1 MDFTGFTT
9 PKTERGTPA
18 RGTLVATD
26 QSTPAQSGAYG
37 GTDQLI
43 GTDARKAKQAQRRE
57 AREAKRRT
65 LLAATPLPASSKPAI
80 RSAAAAEATPPA
92 PQPEPEEVEP
102 AAEMGAGYS
111 DQNNFLELTSGD
123 LPAMSVDGKVLD
135 ITEMVI
141 PDGYTTEL
149 LDDSNL
155 PDVISQHFSH
165 EIDQY
170 PEFVKILQNHSR
182 PLMSKDELRDTFQ
195 SLMVQFCTA
204 FVTDEV
210 SFFTE
215 YAAKSLLSNYVE
227 QNLSK
232 LINSAPVTEI
242 VHIQIET
249 DFETCIKNMMKC
261 VKSLC
266 DTQQARD
273 ENRDQSLALT
283 EKRSMLNPK
292 DDDYMQ
298 KLTDLNKE
306 QQDLAQNRSQLEV
319 AQKMI
324 KDDLVVLAM
333 AFCKRPVPTSA
344 VKVTIKPLLIKE
356 KYWTE
361 AENATFA
368 RELLTILMDFMVQDP
383 GNHFL
388 LIPVV
393 HFMCNLQLKFDKL
406 ILPPTRSESCVGPS
420 ITFEQE
426 MMCIYDKQNSILYA
440 TMHRLFPGLIRTARS
455 TREFKCSKG
464 EPIKITA
471 EEGDG
476 IMVFYL
482 IYMIHADRSSN
493 HRIDLRNKL
502 EHCPALFI
510 SGNLKKMI
518 ERLVPVCEEAMRFK
532 VSADYDI
539 TVKQLATIMVK
550 RSNFFQPLM
559 DKFVLHAS
567 ATQRE
572 NVPKTLMGLL
582 MDVESIIWESMINAA
597 LPAAP
602 IGDAKRLVAQ
612 ANLVFDDSEIETPDP
627 IQEGGGAPKIDP
639 SSIKISDNPMIAQKQ
654 LALVAKVAV
663 ICSAKDCGNARSEA
677 RIEWEK
683 KMIESGDDKKI
694 KLITKQKQQG
704 LCYGCFT
711 KYQDYQLIT
720 FTDGTEVTKTKPG
733 ESTREKKNPSARRAK
748 AKAAKS
754 ASVPETES
762 DADSNDARHAA
773 ILEAL
778 VAPVPEKSEFEIIN
792 PDDIAKLS
800 VTEKK
805 LYLDRYLEWHA
816 SEKAKAVTTRAQ
828 MAKKAP
834 GISIQPAQAPKPTQP
849 VASTPALIR
858 PLPSDHIEDLEGRA
872 RLFQQ
877 ASHFQRLADRAK
889 RELEEAAAKSSLNSK
904 PPSGGI

>member
-37 GTDQLI
+37 SSDQLI
-43 GTDARKAKQAQRRE
+43 GTEARKARQAQRRE

-65 LLAATPLPASSKPAI
+65 LLASTPLPASSKSAARP
-80 RSAAAAEATPPA
+80 AAAAEAAPPEVK
-92 PQPEPEEVEP
+92 PEPEEVRP
-102 AAEMGAGYS
+102 AAEVGAGNA
-111 DQNNFLELTSGD
+111 DQNDFLELTSGD

-135 ITEMVI
+135 ITEEVI
-141 PDGYTTEL
+141 PDGTTTEL
-149 LDDSNL
+149 LDNSNL
-155 PDVISQHFSH
+155 PEVISQHLSL

-170 PEFVKILQNHSR
+170 PEFLQILRNKFLSE
-182 PLMSKDELRDTFQ
+182 DEKRGTIQ
-195 SLMVQFCTA
+195 SLMVQFCTN
-204 FVTDEV
+204 FITDEV

-215 YAAKSLLSNYVE
+215 YAAKSLFSNFVE

-232 LINSAPVTEI
+232 LTNFGPVTET

-249 DFETCIKNMMKC
+249 DFESCITNMIKC
-261 VKSLC
+261 IKSLC

-273 ENRDQSLALT
+273 DTRDKSLSLT
-283 EKRSMLNPK
+283 EERSMLNPN
-292 DDDYMQ
+292 DDDYIQ
-298 KLTDLNKE
+298 KLTDLNTK
-306 QQDLAQNRSQLEV
+306 QQDLATARSQLEV

-324 KDDLVVLAM
+324 KEDLVVLAM
-333 AFCKRPVPTSA
+333 AFCKRPVPTNA
-344 VKVTIKPLLIKE
+344 VKVMIKPLLIKE

-361 AENATFA
+361 AENATYA

-388 LIPVV
+388 LIPIV

-406 ILPPTRSESCVGPS
+406 ILPPTRALRSCVGPR
-420 ITFEQE
+420 ITFEPD
-426 MMCIYDKQNSILYA
+426 MMCIYDKQNQILYA

-476 IMVFYL
+476 VMVFYL

-559 DKFVLHAS
+559 DKFVLNAS
-567 ATQRE
+567 ADQRE
-572 NVPKTLMGLL
+572 NVPKTLMELL
-582 MDVESIIWESMINAA
+582 MDVESIIRESMINAA

-612 ANLVFDDSEIETPDP
+612 ANLVFDDDESESPDQV
-627 IQEGGGAPKIDP
+627 QEGGGAPKIDP
-639 SSIKISDNPMIAQKQ
+639 GSIKISDNAMIAQRQ
-654 LALVAKVAV
+654 LALIAKVAMM
-663 ICSAKDCGNARSEA
+663 CSAKDCGNARSDA
-677 RIEWEK
+677 KIEWEK
-683 KMIESGDDKKI
+683 RMIESGDEKKI
-694 KLITKQKQQG
+694 ALITKSKEQG
-704 LCYGCFT
+704 LCWGCFT
-711 KYQDYQLIT
+711 KYQNFQPIT
-720 FTDGTEVTKTKPG
+720 FPDGSEIIKVKPG
-733 ESTREKKNPSARRAK
+733 EGNKEKRAQKHAARRAK
-748 AKAAKS
+748 LVAKAAKA
-754 ASVPETES
+754 ASVPEIEPNS
-762 DADSNDARHAA
+762 GSSEARHAA

-778 VAPVPEKSEFEIIN
+778 VAPAPEKSEFEIID

-816 SEKAKAVTTRAQ
+816 SEKAKAVSIRAQ

-834 GISIQPAQAPKPTQP
+834 GVSIQAAEPLKPSA
-849 VASTPALIR
+849 VTPTK
-858 PLPSDHIEDLEGRA
+858 DHVEELEGRA
-872 RLFQQ
+872 RLFQKM
-877 ASHFQRLADRAK
+877 SHFQRLADRAK

-904 PPSGGI
+904 PPPGGI

>member
-37 GTDQLI
+37 SSDQLI
-43 GTDARKAKQAQRRE
+43 GTEARKARQAQRRE

-65 LLAATPLPASSKPAI
+65 LLASTPLPASSKSAARP
-80 RSAAAAEATPPA
+80 AAAAEAAPPEV
-92 PQPEPEEVEP
+92 QPEPEEVRP
-102 AAEMGAGYS
+102 AAEVGAGNA
-111 DQNNFLELTSGD
+111 DQNDFLELTSGD

-135 ITEMVI
+135 ITEEVI
-141 PDGYTTEL
+141 PDGTTTEL
-149 LDDSNL
+149 LDNSNL
-155 PDVISQHFSH
+155 PEVISQHLSL

-170 PEFVKILQNHSR
+170 PEFLQILRNKFLSE
-182 PLMSKDELRDTFQ
+182 DEKRGTIQ
-195 SLMVQFCTA
+195 SLMVQFCTN
-204 FVTDEV
+204 FITDEV

-215 YAAKSLLSNYVE
+215 YAAKSLFSNFVE

-232 LINSAPVTEI
+232 LTNFGPVTET

-249 DFETCIKNMMKC
+249 DFESCITNMIKC
-261 VKSLC
+261 IKSLC

-273 ENRDQSLALT
+273 DTRDKSLSLT
-283 EKRSMLNPK
+283 EERSMLNPN
-292 DDDYMQ
+292 DDDYIQ
-298 KLTDLNKE
+298 KLTDLNTK
-306 QQDLAQNRSQLEV
+306 QQDLATARSQLEV

-324 KDDLVVLAM
+324 KEDLVVLAM
-333 AFCKRPVPTSA
+333 AFCKRPVPTNA
-344 VKVTIKPLLIKE
+344 VKVMIKPLLIKE

-361 AENATFA
+361 AENATYA

-388 LIPVV
+388 LIPIV

-406 ILPPTRSESCVGPS
+406 ILPPTRALRSCVGPR
-420 ITFEQE
+420 ITFEPD
-426 MMCIYDKQNSILYA
+426 MMCIYDKQNQILYA

-476 IMVFYL
+476 VMVFYL

-559 DKFVLHAS
+559 DKFVLNAS
-567 ATQRE
+567 ADQRE
-572 NVPKTLMGLL
+572 NVPKTLMELL
-582 MDVESIIWESMINAA
+582 MDVESIIRESMINAA

-612 ANLVFDDSEIETPDP
+612 ASLVFDDDESESPDQV
-627 IQEGGGAPKIDP
+627 QEGGGAPKIDP
-639 SSIKISDNPMIAQKQ
+639 GSIKISDNAMIAQRQ
-654 LALVAKVAV
+654 LALIAKVAMM
-663 ICSAKDCGNARSEA
+663 CSAKDCGNARSDA
-677 RIEWEK
+677 KIEWEK
-683 KMIESGDDKKI
+683 RMIESGDEKKI
-694 KLITKQKQQG
+694 ALITKSKEQG
-704 LCYGCFT
+704 LCWGCFT
-711 KYQDYQLIT
+711 KYQNFQPIT
-720 FTDGTEVTKTKPG
+720 FPDGSEITKVKPG
-733 ESTREKKNPSARRAK
+733 EGNKEKRAQKHAARRAK
-748 AKAAKS
+748 LVAKAAKA
-754 ASVPETES
+754 ASVPEIEPNS
-762 DADSNDARHAA
+762 GSSEARHAA

-778 VAPVPEKSEFEIIN
+778 VAPAPEKSEFEIID

-816 SEKAKAVTTRAQ
+816 SEKAKAVSIRAQ

-834 GISIQPAQAPKPTQP
+834 GVSIQAAEPLKPSAVTPTPVRLLPK
-849 VASTPALIR
+849 
-858 PLPSDHIEDLEGRA
+858 DHVEELEGRA
-872 RLFQQ
+872 RLIQQ

-904 PPSGGI
+904 PPPGGI

>member
-37 GTDQLI
+37 SSDQLI
-43 GTDARKAKQAQRRE
+43 GTEARKAKQAQRRE

-65 LLAATPLPASSKPAI
+65 LLASTPLPASSKSAARP
-80 RSAAAAEATPPA
+80 AAAAEAAPPEV
-92 PQPEPEEVEP
+92 QPEPEEVRP
-102 AAEMGAGYS
+102 AAEVGAGNA
-111 DQNNFLELTSGD
+111 DQNDFLELTSGD

-135 ITEMVI
+135 ITEEVI
-141 PDGYTTEL
+141 PDGTTTEL
-149 LDDSNL
+149 LDNSNL
-155 PDVISQHFSH
+155 PEVISQHLSL

-170 PEFVKILQNHSR
+170 PEFLQILRNKFLSE
-182 PLMSKDELRDTFQ
+182 DEKRGTIQ
-195 SLMVQFCTA
+195 SLMVQFCTN
-204 FVTDEV
+204 FITDEV

-215 YAAKSLLSNYVE
+215 YAAKSLFSNFVE

-232 LINSAPVTEI
+232 LTNFGPVTET

-249 DFETCIKNMMKC
+249 DFESCITNMIKC
-261 VKSLC
+261 IKSLC

-273 ENRDQSLALT
+273 DTRDKSLSLT
-283 EKRSMLNPK
+283 EERSMLNPN
-292 DDDYMQ
+292 DDDYIQ
-298 KLTDLNKE
+298 KLTDLNTK
-306 QQDLAQNRSQLEV
+306 QQDLATARSQLEV

-324 KDDLVVLAM
+324 KEDLVVLAM
-333 AFCKRPVPTSA
+333 AFCKRPVPTNA
-344 VKVTIKPLLIKE
+344 VKVMIKPLLIKE

-361 AENATFA
+361 AENATYA

-388 LIPVV
+388 LIPIV

-406 ILPPTRSESCVGPS
+406 ILPPTRALRSCVGPR
-420 ITFEQE
+420 ITFEPD
-426 MMCIYDKQNSILYA
+426 MMCIYDKQNQILYA

-476 IMVFYL
+476 VMVFYL

-559 DKFVLHAS
+559 DKFVLNAS
-567 ATQRE
+567 ADQRE
-572 NVPKTLMGLL
+572 NVPKTLMELL
-582 MDVESIIWESMINAA
+582 MDVESIIRESMINAA

-612 ANLVFDDSEIETPDP
+612 ANLVFDDDESESPDQV
-627 IQEGGGAPKIDP
+627 QEGGGAPKIDP
-639 SSIKISDNPMIAQKQ
+639 GSIKISDNAMIAQRQ
-654 LALVAKVAV
+654 LALIAKVAMM
-663 ICSAKDCGNARSEA
+663 CSAKDCGNARSDA
-677 RIEWEK
+677 KIEWEK
-683 KMIESGDDKKI
+683 RMIESGDEKKI
-694 KLITKQKQQG
+694 ALITKSKEQG
-704 LCYGCFT
+704 LCWGCFT
-711 KYQDYQLIT
+711 KYQNFQPIT
-720 FTDGTEVTKTKPG
+720 FPDGSEITKVKPG
-733 ESTREKKNPSARRAK
+733 EGNKEKRAQKHAARRAK
-748 AKAAKS
+748 LVAKAAKA
-754 ASVPETES
+754 ASVPEIEPNS
-762 DADSNDARHAA
+762 GSSEARHAA

-778 VAPVPEKSEFEIIN
+778 VAPAPEKSEFEIID

-816 SEKAKAVTTRAQ
+816 SEKAKAVSIRAQ

-834 GISIQPAQAPKPTQP
+834 GVSIQAAEPLKPSAVTPTPVRLLPK
-849 VASTPALIR
+849 
-858 PLPSDHIEDLEGRA
+858 DHVEELEGRA
-872 RLFQQ
+872 RLIQQ

-904 PPSGGI
+904 PPPGGI

>member
-37 GTDQLI
+37 SSDQLI
-43 GTDARKAKQAQRRE
+43 GTEARKARQAQRRE

-65 LLAATPLPASSKPAI
+65 LLASTPLPASSKSAARP
-80 RSAAAAEATPPA
+80 AAAAEAAPPEV
-92 PQPEPEEVEP
+92 QPEPEEVRP
-102 AAEMGAGYS
+102 AAEVGAGNA
-111 DQNNFLELTSGD
+111 DQNDFLELTSGD

-135 ITEMVI
+135 ITEEVI
-141 PDGYTTEL
+141 PDGTTTEL
-149 LDDSNL
+149 LDNSNL
-155 PDVISQHFSH
+155 PEVISQHLSL

-170 PEFVKILQNHSR
+170 PEFLQILRNKFLSE
-182 PLMSKDELRDTFQ
+182 DEKRGTIQ
-195 SLMVQFCTA
+195 SLMVQFCTN
-204 FVTDEV
+204 FITDEV

-215 YAAKSLLSNYVE
+215 YAAKSLFSNFVE

-232 LINSAPVTEI
+232 LTNFGPVTET

-249 DFETCIKNMMKC
+249 DFESCITNMIKC
-261 VKSLC
+261 IKSLC

-273 ENRDQSLALT
+273 DTRDKSLSLT
-283 EKRSMLNPK
+283 EERSMLNPN
-292 DDDYMQ
+292 DDDYIQ
-298 KLTDLNKE
+298 KLTDLNTK
-306 QQDLAQNRSQLEV
+306 QQDLATARSQLEV

-324 KDDLVVLAM
+324 KEDLVVLAM
-333 AFCKRPVPTSA
+333 AFCKRPVPTNA
-344 VKVTIKPLLIKE
+344 VKVMIKPLLIKE

-361 AENATFA
+361 AENATYA

-388 LIPVV
+388 LIPIV

-406 ILPPTRSESCVGPS
+406 ILPPTRALRSCVGPR
-420 ITFEQE
+420 ITFEPD
-426 MMCIYDKQNSILYA
+426 MMCIYDKQNQILYA

-476 IMVFYL
+476 VMVFYL

-559 DKFVLHAS
+559 DKFVLNAS
-567 ATQRE
+567 ADQRE
-572 NVPKTLMGLL
+572 NVPKTLMELL
-582 MDVESIIWESMINAA
+582 MDVESIIRESMINAA

-612 ANLVFDDSEIETPDP
+612 ASLVFDDDDESESPDQV
-627 IQEGGGAPKIDP
+627 QEGGGAPKIDP
-639 SSIKISDNPMIAQKQ
+639 GSIKISDNAMIAQRQ
-654 LALVAKVAV
+654 LALIAKVAMM
-663 ICSAKDCGNARSEA
+663 CSAKDCGNARSDA
-677 RIEWEK
+677 KIEWEK
-683 KMIESGDDKKI
+683 RMIESGDEKKI
-694 KLITKQKQQG
+694 ALITKSKEQG
-704 LCYGCFT
+704 LCWGCFT
-711 KYQDYQLIT
+711 KYQNFHPIT
-720 FTDGTEVTKTKPG
+720 FPDGSEITKVKPG
-733 ESTREKKNPSARRAK
+733 EGNKEKRAQKHAARRAK
-748 AKAAKS
+748 LVAKAAKA
-754 ASVPETES
+754 ASVPEIEPNS
-762 DADSNDARHAA
+762 GSSEARHAA

-778 VAPVPEKSEFEIIN
+778 VAPAPEKSEFEIID

-816 SEKAKAVTTRAQ
+816 SEKAKAVSIRAQ

-834 GISIQPAQAPKPTQP
+834 GVPIQAAEPLKPSA
-849 VASTPALIR
+849 VTPTK
-858 PLPSDHIEDLEGRA
+858 DHVEELEGRA
-872 RLFQQ
+872 RLFQKM
-877 ASHFQRLADRAK
+877 SHFQHLADRAK

-904 PPSGGI
+904 PPPGGI

>member
-37 GTDQLI
+37 SSDQLI
-43 GTDARKAKQAQRRE
+43 GTEARKARQAQRRE

-65 LLAATPLPASSKPAI
+65 LLASTPLPASSKSAARP
-80 RSAAAAEATPPA
+80 AAAAEAAPPEV
-92 PQPEPEEVEP
+92 QPEPEEVRP
-102 AAEMGAGYS
+102 AAEVGAGNA
-111 DQNNFLELTSGD
+111 DQNDFLELTSGD

-135 ITEMVI
+135 ITEEVI
-141 PDGYTTEL
+141 PDGTTTEL
-149 LDDSNL
+149 LDNSNL
-155 PDVISQHFSH
+155 PEVISQHLSL

-170 PEFVKILQNHSR
+170 PEFLQILRNKFLSE
-182 PLMSKDELRDTFQ
+182 DEKRGTIQ
-195 SLMVQFCTA
+195 SLMVQFCTN
-204 FVTDEV
+204 FITDEV

-215 YAAKSLLSNYVE
+215 YAAKSLFSNFVE

-232 LINSAPVTEI
+232 LTNFGPVTET

-249 DFETCIKNMMKC
+249 DFESCITNMIKC
-261 VKSLC
+261 IKSLC

-273 ENRDQSLALT
+273 DTRDKSLSLT
-283 EKRSMLNPK
+283 EERSMLNPN
-292 DDDYMQ
+292 DDDYIQ
-298 KLTDLNKE
+298 KLTDLNTK
-306 QQDLAQNRSQLEV
+306 QQDLATARSQLEV

-324 KDDLVVLAM
+324 KEDLVVLAM
-333 AFCKRPVPTSA
+333 AFCKRPVPTNA
-344 VKVTIKPLLIKE
+344 VKVMIKPLLIKE

-361 AENATFA
+361 AENATYA

-388 LIPVV
+388 LIPIV

-406 ILPPTRSESCVGPS
+406 ILPPTRALRSCVGPR
-420 ITFEQE
+420 ITFEPD
-426 MMCIYDKQNSILYA
+426 MMCIYDKQNQILYA

-476 IMVFYL
+476 VMVFYL

-559 DKFVLHAS
+559 DKFVLNAS
-567 ATQRE
+567 ADQRE
-572 NVPKTLMGLL
+572 NVPKTLMELL
-582 MDVESIIWESMINAA
+582 MDVESIIRESMINAA

-612 ANLVFDDSEIETPDP
+612 ANLVFDDDESESPDQV
-627 IQEGGGAPKIDP
+627 QEGGGAPKIDP
-639 SSIKISDNPMIAQKQ
+639 GSIKISDNAMIAQRQ
-654 LALVAKVAV
+654 LALIAKVAMM
-663 ICSAKDCGNARSEA
+663 CSAKDCGNARSDA
-677 RIEWEK
+677 KIEWEK
-683 KMIESGDDKKI
+683 RMIESGDEKKI
-694 KLITKQKQQG
+694 ALITKSKEQG
-704 LCYGCFT
+704 LCWGCFT
-711 KYQDYQLIT
+711 KYQNFHPIT
-720 FTDGTEVTKTKPG
+720 FPDGSEITKVKPG
-733 ESTREKKNPSARRAK
+733 EGNKEKRAQKHAARRAK
-748 AKAAKS
+748 LVAKAAKA
-754 ASVPETES
+754 ASVPEIEPNS
-762 DADSNDARHAA
+762 GSSEARHAA

-778 VAPVPEKSEFEIIN
+778 VAPAPEKSEFEIID

-816 SEKAKAVTTRAQ
+816 SEKAKAVSIRAQ

-834 GISIQPAQAPKPTQP
+834 GVSIQAAEPLKPSAVTPTPVRLLPK
-849 VASTPALIR
+849 
-858 PLPSDHIEDLEGRA
+858 DHVEELEGRA
-872 RLFQQ
+872 RLIQQ

-904 PPSGGI
+904 PPPGGI

>member
-37 GTDQLI
+37 SSDQLI
-43 GTDARKAKQAQRRE
+43 GTEARKARQAQRRE

-65 LLAATPLPASSKPAI
+65 LLASTPLPASSKSAARP
-80 RSAAAAEATPPA
+80 AAAAEAAPPEV
-92 PQPEPEEVEP
+92 QPEPEEVRP
-102 AAEMGAGYS
+102 AAEVGAGNA
-111 DQNNFLELTSGD
+111 DQNDFLELTSGD

-135 ITEMVI
+135 ITEEVI
-141 PDGYTTEL
+141 PDGTTTEL
-149 LDDSNL
+149 LDNSNL
-155 PDVISQHFSH
+155 PEVISQHLSL

-170 PEFVKILQNHSR
+170 PEFLQILRNKFLSE
-182 PLMSKDELRDTFQ
+182 DEKRGTIQ
-195 SLMVQFCTA
+195 SLMVQFCTN
-204 FVTDEV
+204 FITDEV

-215 YAAKSLLSNYVE
+215 YAAKSLFSNFVE

-232 LINSAPVTEI
+232 LTNFGPVTET

-249 DFETCIKNMMKC
+249 DFESCITNMIKC
-261 VKSLC
+261 IKSLC

-273 ENRDQSLALT
+273 DTRDKSLSLT
-283 EKRSMLNPK
+283 EERSMLNPN
-292 DDDYMQ
+292 DDDYIQ
-298 KLTDLNKE
+298 KLTDLNTK
-306 QQDLAQNRSQLEV
+306 QQDLATARSQLEV

-324 KDDLVVLAM
+324 KEDLVVLAM
-333 AFCKRPVPTSA
+333 AFCKRPVPTNA
-344 VKVTIKPLLIKE
+344 VKVMIKPLLIKE

-361 AENATFA
+361 AENATYA

-388 LIPVV
+388 LIPIV

-406 ILPPTRSESCVGPS
+406 ILPPTRALRSCVGPR
-420 ITFEQE
+420 ITFEPD
-426 MMCIYDKQNSILYA
+426 MMCIYDKQNQILYA

-476 IMVFYL
+476 VMVFYL

-559 DKFVLHAS
+559 DKFVLNAS
-567 ATQRE
+567 ADQRE
-572 NVPKTLMGLL
+572 NVPKTLMELL
-582 MDVESIIWESMINAA
+582 MDVESIIRESMINAA

-612 ANLVFDDSEIETPDP
+612 ASLVFDDDDESESPDQV
-627 IQEGGGAPKIDP
+627 QEGGGAPKIDP
-639 SSIKISDNPMIAQKQ
+639 GSIKISDNAMIAQRQ
-654 LALVAKVAV
+654 LALIAKVAMM
-663 ICSAKDCGNARSEA
+663 CSAKDCGNARSDA
-677 RIEWEK
+677 KIEWEK
-683 KMIESGDDKKI
+683 RMIESGDEKKI
-694 KLITKQKQQG
+694 ALITKSKEQG
-704 LCYGCFT
+704 LCWGCFT
-711 KYQDYQLIT
+711 KYQNFHPIT
-720 FTDGTEVTKTKPG
+720 FPDGSEITKVKPG
-733 ESTREKKNPSARRAK
+733 EGNKEKRAQKHAARRAK
-748 AKAAKS
+748 LVAKAAKA
-754 ASVPETES
+754 ASVPEIEPNS
-762 DADSNDARHAA
+762 GSSEARHAA

-778 VAPVPEKSEFEIIN
+778 VAPAPEKSEFEIID

-816 SEKAKAVTTRAQ
+816 SEKAKAVSIRAQ

-834 GISIQPAQAPKPTQP
+834 GVSIQAAEPLKPSA
-849 VASTPALIR
+849 VTPTK
-858 PLPSDHIEDLEGRA
+858 DHVEELEGRA
-872 RLFQQ
+872 RLFQKM
-877 ASHFQRLADRAK
+877 SHFQHLADRAK

-904 PPSGGI
+904 PPPGGI

>member
-37 GTDQLI
+37 SSDQLI
-43 GTDARKAKQAQRRE
+43 GTEARKARQAQRRE

-65 LLAATPLPASSKPAI
+65 LLASTPLPASSKSAARP
-80 RSAAAAEATPPA
+80 AAAAEAAPPEV
-92 PQPEPEEVEP
+92 QPEPEEVRP
-102 AAEMGAGYS
+102 AAEVGAGNA
-111 DQNNFLELTSGD
+111 DQNDFLELTSGD

-135 ITEMVI
+135 ITEEVI
-141 PDGYTTEL
+141 PDGTTTEL
-149 LDDSNL
+149 LDNSNL
-155 PDVISQHFSH
+155 PEVISQHLSL

-170 PEFVKILQNHSR
+170 PEFLQILRNKFLSE
-182 PLMSKDELRDTFQ
+182 DEKRGTIQ
-195 SLMVQFCTA
+195 SLMVQFCTN
-204 FVTDEV
+204 FITDEV

-215 YAAKSLLSNYVE
+215 YAAKSLFSNFVE

-232 LINSAPVTEI
+232 LTNFGPVTET

-249 DFETCIKNMMKC
+249 DFESCITNMIKC
-261 VKSLC
+261 IKSLC

-273 ENRDQSLALT
+273 DTRDKSLSLT
-283 EKRSMLNPK
+283 EERSMLNPN
-292 DDDYMQ
+292 DDDYIQ
-298 KLTDLNKE
+298 KLTDLNTK
-306 QQDLAQNRSQLEV
+306 QQDLATARSQLEV

-324 KDDLVVLAM
+324 KEDLVVLAM
-333 AFCKRPVPTSA
+333 AFCKRPVPTNA
-344 VKVTIKPLLIKE
+344 VKVMIKPLLIKE

-361 AENATFA
+361 AENATYA

-388 LIPVV
+388 LIPIV

-406 ILPPTRSESCVGPS
+406 ILPPTRALRSCVGPR
-420 ITFEQE
+420 ITFEPD
-426 MMCIYDKQNSILYA
+426 MMCIYDKQNQILYA

-476 IMVFYL
+476 VMVFYL

-559 DKFVLHAS
+559 DKFVLNAS
-567 ATQRE
+567 ADQRE
-572 NVPKTLMGLL
+572 NVPKTLMELL
-582 MDVESIIWESMINAA
+582 MDVESIIRESMINAA

-612 ANLVFDDSEIETPDP
+612 ANLVFDDDESESPDQV
-627 IQEGGGAPKIDP
+627 QEGGGAPKIDP
-639 SSIKISDNPMIAQKQ
+639 GSIKISDNAMIAQRQ
-654 LALVAKVAV
+654 LALIAKVAMM
-663 ICSAKDCGNARSEA
+663 CSAKDCGNARSDA
-677 RIEWEK
+677 KIEWEK
-683 KMIESGDDKKI
+683 RMIESGDEKKI
-694 KLITKQKQQG
+694 ALITKSKEQG
-704 LCYGCFT
+704 LCWGCFT
-711 KYQDYQLIT
+711 KYQNFHPIT
-720 FTDGTEVTKTKPG
+720 FPDGSEITKVKPG
-733 ESTREKKNPSARRAK
+733 EGNKEKRAQKHAARRAK
-748 AKAAKS
+748 LVAKAAKA
-754 ASVPETES
+754 ASVPEIEPNS
-762 DADSNDARHAA
+762 GSSEARHAA

-778 VAPVPEKSEFEIIN
+778 VAPAPEKSEFEIID

-816 SEKAKAVTTRAQ
+816 SEKAKAVSIRAQ

-834 GISIQPAQAPKPTQP
+834 GVPIQAAEPLKPSAVTPTPVRLLPK
-849 VASTPALIR
+849 
-858 PLPSDHIEDLEGRA
+858 DHVEELEGRA
-872 RLFQQ
+872 RLIQQ

-904 PPSGGI
+904 PPPGGI

>member
-37 GTDQLI
+37 SSDQLI
-43 GTDARKAKQAQRRE
+43 GTEARKAKQAQRRE

-65 LLAATPLPASSKPAI
+65 LLASTPLPASSKSAARP
-80 RSAAAAEATPPA
+80 AAAAEAAPPEV
-92 PQPEPEEVEP
+92 QPEPEEVRP
-102 AAEMGAGYS
+102 AAEVGAGNA
-111 DQNNFLELTSGD
+111 DQNDFLELTSGD

-135 ITEMVI
+135 ITEEVI
-141 PDGYTTEL
+141 PDGTTTEL
-149 LDDSNL
+149 LDNSNL
-155 PDVISQHFSH
+155 PEVISQHLSL

-170 PEFVKILQNHSR
+170 PEFLQILRNKFLSE
-182 PLMSKDELRDTFQ
+182 DEKRGTIQ
-195 SLMVQFCTA
+195 SLMVQFCTN
-204 FVTDEV
+204 FITDEV

-215 YAAKSLLSNYVE
+215 YAAKSLFSNFVE

-232 LINSAPVTEI
+232 LTNFGPVTET

-249 DFETCIKNMMKC
+249 DFESCITNMIKC
-261 VKSLC
+261 IKSLC

-273 ENRDQSLALT
+273 DTRDKSLSLT
-283 EKRSMLNPK
+283 EERSMLNPN
-292 DDDYMQ
+292 DDDYIQ
-298 KLTDLNKE
+298 KLTDLNTK
-306 QQDLAQNRSQLEV
+306 QQDLATARSQLEV

-324 KDDLVVLAM
+324 KEDLVVLAM
-333 AFCKRPVPTSA
+333 AFCKRPVPTNA
-344 VKVTIKPLLIKE
+344 VKVMIKPLLIKE

-361 AENATFA
+361 AENATYA

-388 LIPVV
+388 LIPIV

-406 ILPPTRSESCVGPS
+406 ILPPTRALRSCVGPR
-420 ITFEQE
+420 ITFEPD
-426 MMCIYDKQNSILYA
+426 MMCIYDKQNQILYA

-476 IMVFYL
+476 VMVFYL

-559 DKFVLHAS
+559 DKFVLNAS
-567 ATQRE
+567 ADQRE
-572 NVPKTLMGLL
+572 NVPKTLMELL
-582 MDVESIIWESMINAA
+582 MDVESIIRESMINAA

-612 ANLVFDDSEIETPDP
+612 ASLVFDDDESESPDQV
-627 IQEGGGAPKIDP
+627 QEGGGAPKIDP
-639 SSIKISDNPMIAQKQ
+639 GSIKISDNAMIAQRQ
-654 LALVAKVAV
+654 LALIAKVAMM
-663 ICSAKDCGNARSEA
+663 CSAKDCGNARSDA
-677 RIEWEK
+677 KIEWEK
-683 KMIESGDDKKI
+683 RMIESGDEKKI
-694 KLITKQKQQG
+694 ALITKSKEQG
-704 LCYGCFT
+704 LCWGCFT
-711 KYQDYQLIT
+711 KYQNFQPIT
-720 FTDGTEVTKTKPG
+720 FPDGSEITKVKPG
-733 ESTREKKNPSARRAK
+733 EGNKEKRAQKHAARRAK
-748 AKAAKS
+748 LVAKAAKA
-754 ASVPETES
+754 ASVPEIEPNS
-762 DADSNDARHAA
+762 GSSEARHAA

-778 VAPVPEKSEFEIIN
+778 VAPAPEKSEFEIID

-816 SEKAKAVTTRAQ
+816 SEKAKAVSIRAQ

-834 GISIQPAQAPKPTQP
+834 GVPIQAAEPLKPSA
-849 VASTPALIR
+849 VTPTK
-858 PLPSDHIEDLEGRA
+858 DHVEELEGRA
-872 RLFQQ
+872 RLFQKM
-877 ASHFQRLADRAK
+877 SHFQRLADRAK

-904 PPSGGI
+904 PPPGGI

>member
-37 GTDQLI
+37 SSDQLI
-43 GTDARKAKQAQRRE
+43 GTEARKARQAQRRE

-65 LLAATPLPASSKPAI
+65 LLASTPLPASSKSAARP
-80 RSAAAAEATPPA
+80 AAAAEAAPPEV
-92 PQPEPEEVEP
+92 QPEPEEVRP
-102 AAEMGAGYS
+102 AAEVGAGNA
-111 DQNNFLELTSGD
+111 DQNDFLELTSGD

-135 ITEMVI
+135 ITEEVI
-141 PDGYTTEL
+141 PDGTTTEL
-149 LDDSNL
+149 LDNSNL
-155 PDVISQHFSH
+155 PEVISQHLSL

-170 PEFVKILQNHSR
+170 PEFLQILRNKFLSE
-182 PLMSKDELRDTFQ
+182 DEKRGTIQ
-195 SLMVQFCTA
+195 SLMVQFCTN
-204 FVTDEV
+204 FITDEV

-215 YAAKSLLSNYVE
+215 YAAKSLFSNFVE

-232 LINSAPVTEI
+232 LTNFGPVTET

-249 DFETCIKNMMKC
+249 DFESCITNMIKC
-261 VKSLC
+261 IKSLC

-273 ENRDQSLALT
+273 DTRDKSLSLT
-283 EKRSMLNPK
+283 EERSMLNPN
-292 DDDYMQ
+292 DDDYIQ
-298 KLTDLNKE
+298 KLTDLNTK
-306 QQDLAQNRSQLEV
+306 QQDLATARSQLEV

-324 KDDLVVLAM
+324 KEDLVVLAM
-333 AFCKRPVPTSA
+333 AFCKRPVPTNA
-344 VKVTIKPLLIKE
+344 VKVMIKPLLIKE

-361 AENATFA
+361 AENATYA

-388 LIPVV
+388 LIPIV

-406 ILPPTRSESCVGPS
+406 ILPPTRALRSCVGPR
-420 ITFEQE
+420 ITFEPD
-426 MMCIYDKQNSILYA
+426 MMCIYDKQNQILYA

-476 IMVFYL
+476 VMVFYL

-559 DKFVLHAS
+559 DKFVLNAS
-567 ATQRE
+567 ADQRE
-572 NVPKTLMGLL
+572 NVPKTLMELL
-582 MDVESIIWESMINAA
+582 MDVESIIRESMINAA

-612 ANLVFDDSEIETPDP
+612 ANLVFDDDESESPDQV
-627 IQEGGGAPKIDP
+627 QEGGGAPKIDP
-639 SSIKISDNPMIAQKQ
+639 GSIKISDNAMIAQRQ
-654 LALVAKVAV
+654 LALIAKVAMM
-663 ICSAKDCGNARSEA
+663 CSAKDCGNARSDA
-677 RIEWEK
+677 KIEWEK
-683 KMIESGDDKKI
+683 RMIESGDEKKI
-694 KLITKQKQQG
+694 ALITKSKEQG
-704 LCYGCFT
+704 LCWGCFT
-711 KYQDYQLIT
+711 KYQNFQPIT
-720 FTDGTEVTKTKPG
+720 FPDGSEITKVKPG
-733 ESTREKKNPSARRAK
+733 EGNKEKRAQKHAARRAK
-748 AKAAKS
+748 LVAKAAKA
-754 ASVPETES
+754 ASVPEIEPNS
-762 DADSNDARHAA
+762 GSSEARHAA

-778 VAPVPEKSEFEIIN
+778 VAPAPEKSEFEIID

-816 SEKAKAVTTRAQ
+816 SEKAKAVSIRAQ

-834 GISIQPAQAPKPTQP
+834 GVSIQAAEPLKPSAVTPTPVRLLPK
-849 VASTPALIR
+849 
-858 PLPSDHIEDLEGRA
+858 DHVEELEGRA
-872 RLFQQ
+872 RLFQKM
-877 ASHFQRLADRAK
+877 SHFQRLADRAK

-904 PPSGGI
+904 PPPGGI

>member
-37 GTDQLI
+37 SSDQLI
-43 GTDARKAKQAQRRE
+43 GTEARKARQAQRRE

-65 LLAATPLPASSKPAI
+65 LLASTPLPASSKSAARP
-80 RSAAAAEATPPA
+80 AAAAEAAPPEV
-92 PQPEPEEVEP
+92 QPEPEEVRP
-102 AAEMGAGYS
+102 AAEVGAGNA
-111 DQNNFLELTSGD
+111 DQNDFLELTSGD

-135 ITEMVI
+135 ITEEVI
-141 PDGYTTEL
+141 PDGTTTEL
-149 LDDSNL
+149 LDNSNL
-155 PDVISQHFSH
+155 PEVISQHLSL

-170 PEFVKILQNHSR
+170 PEFLQILRNKFLSE
-182 PLMSKDELRDTFQ
+182 DEKRGTIQ
-195 SLMVQFCTA
+195 SLMVQFCTN
-204 FVTDEV
+204 FITDEV

-215 YAAKSLLSNYVE
+215 YAAKSLFSNFVE

-232 LINSAPVTEI
+232 LTNFGPVTET

-249 DFETCIKNMMKC
+249 DFESCITNMIKC
-261 VKSLC
+261 IKSLC

-273 ENRDQSLALT
+273 DTRDKSLSLT
-283 EKRSMLNPK
+283 EERSMLNPN
-292 DDDYMQ
+292 DDDYIQ
-298 KLTDLNKE
+298 KLTDLNTK
-306 QQDLAQNRSQLEV
+306 QQDLATARSQLEV

-324 KDDLVVLAM
+324 KEDLVVLAM
-333 AFCKRPVPTSA
+333 AFCKRPVPTNA
-344 VKVTIKPLLIKE
+344 VKVMIKPLLIKE

-361 AENATFA
+361 AENATYA

-388 LIPVV
+388 LIPIV

-406 ILPPTRSESCVGPS
+406 ILPPTRALRSCVGPR
-420 ITFEQE
+420 ITFEPD
-426 MMCIYDKQNSILYA
+426 MMCIYDKQNQILYA

-476 IMVFYL
+476 VMVFYL

-559 DKFVLHAS
+559 DKFVLNAS
-567 ATQRE
+567 ADQRE
-572 NVPKTLMGLL
+572 NVPKTLMELL
-582 MDVESIIWESMINAA
+582 MDVESIIRESMINAA

-612 ANLVFDDSEIETPDP
+612 ANLVFDDDESESPDQV
-627 IQEGGGAPKIDP
+627 QEGGGAPKIDP
-639 SSIKISDNPMIAQKQ
+639 GSIKISDNAMIAQRQ
-654 LALVAKVAV
+654 LALIAKVAMM
-663 ICSAKDCGNARSEA
+663 CSAKDCGNARSDA
-677 RIEWEK
+677 KIAWEK
-683 KMIESGDDKKI
+683 RMIESGDEKKI
-694 KLITKQKQQG
+694 ALITKSKEQG
-704 LCYGCFT
+704 LCWGCFT
-711 KYQDYQLIT
+711 KYQNFQPIT
-720 FTDGTEVTKTKPG
+720 FPDGSEITKVKPG
-733 ESTREKKNPSARRAK
+733 EGNKEKRAQKHAARRAK
-748 AKAAKS
+748 LVAKAAKA
-754 ASVPETES
+754 ASVPEIEPNS
-762 DADSNDARHAA
+762 GSSEARHAA

-778 VAPVPEKSEFEIIN
+778 VAPAPEKSEFEIID

-816 SEKAKAVTTRAQ
+816 SEKAKAVSIRAQ

-834 GISIQPAQAPKPTQP
+834 GVPIQAAEPLKPSA
-849 VASTPALIR
+849 VTPTK
-858 PLPSDHIEDLEGRA
+858 DHVEELEGRA
-872 RLFQQ
+872 RLFQKM
-877 ASHFQRLADRAK
+877 SHFQHLADRAK

-904 PPSGGI
+904 PPPGGI

>member
-37 GTDQLI
+37 SPDQLI
-43 GTDARKAKQAQRRE
+43 GTEARKARQAQRRE

-65 LLAATPLPASSKPAI
+65 LLASTPLPASSKSAARP
-80 RSAAAAEATPPA
+80 AAAAEATPPEVK
-92 PQPEPEEVEP
+92 PEPEEVRP
-102 AAEMGAGYS
+102 AAEVGAGNA
-111 DQNNFLELTSGD
+111 DQNDFLELTSGD

-135 ITEMVI
+135 ITEEVI
-141 PDGYTTEL
+141 PDGTTTEL
-149 LDDSNL
+149 LDNSNL
-155 PDVISQHFSH
+155 PEVISQHLSL

-170 PEFVKILQNHSR
+170 PEFLQILRNKFLSE
-182 PLMSKDELRDTFQ
+182 DEKRGTIQ
-195 SLMVQFCTA
+195 SLMVQFCTN
-204 FVTDEV
+204 FITDEV

-215 YAAKSLLSNYVE
+215 YAAKSLFSNFVE

-232 LINSAPVTEI
+232 LTNFGPVTET

-249 DFETCIKNMMKC
+249 DFESCITNMIKC
-261 VKSLC
+261 IKSLC

-273 ENRDQSLALT
+273 DTRDKSLSLT
-283 EKRSMLNPK
+283 EERSMLNPN
-292 DDDYMQ
+292 DDDYIQ
-298 KLTDLNKE
+298 KLTDLNTK
-306 QQDLAQNRSQLEV
+306 QQDLATARSQLEV

-324 KDDLVVLAM
+324 KEDLVVLAM
-333 AFCKRPVPTSA
+333 AFCKRPVPTNA
-344 VKVTIKPLLIKE
+344 VKVMIKPLLIKE

-361 AENATFA
+361 AENATYA

-388 LIPVV
+388 LIPIV

-406 ILPPTRSESCVGPS
+406 ILPPTRALRSCVGPR
-420 ITFEQE
+420 ITFEPD
-426 MMCIYDKQNSILYA
+426 MMCIYDKQNQILYA

-476 IMVFYL
+476 VMVFYL

-559 DKFVLHAS
+559 DKFVLNAS
-567 ATQRE
+567 ADQRE
-572 NVPKTLMGLL
+572 NVPKTLMELL
-582 MDVESIIWESMINAA
+582 MDVESIIRESMINAA

-612 ANLVFDDSEIETPDP
+612 ASLVFDDDDESESPDQV
-627 IQEGGGAPKIDP
+627 QEGGGAPKIDP
-639 SSIKISDNPMIAQKQ
+639 GSIKISDNAMIAQRQ
-654 LALVAKVAV
+654 LALIAKVAMM
-663 ICSAKDCGNARSEA
+663 CSAKDCGNARSDA
-677 RIEWEK
+677 KIEWEK
-683 KMIESGDDKKI
+683 RMIESGDEKKI
-694 KLITKQKQQG
+694 ALITKSKEQG
-704 LCYGCFT
+704 LCWGCFT
-711 KYQDYQLIT
+711 KYQNFHPIT
-720 FTDGTEVTKTKPG
+720 FPDGSEITKVKPG
-733 ESTREKKNPSARRAK
+733 EGNKEKRAQKHAARRAK
-748 AKAAKS
+748 LVAKAAKA
-754 ASVPETES
+754 ASVPEIEPNS
-762 DADSNDARHAA
+762 GSSEARHAA

-778 VAPVPEKSEFEIIN
+778 VAPAPEKSEFEIID

-816 SEKAKAVTTRAQ
+816 SEKAKAVSIRAQ

-834 GISIQPAQAPKPTQP
+834 GVPIQAAEPLKPSA
-849 VASTPALIR
+849 VTPTK
-858 PLPSDHIEDLEGRA
+858 DHVEELEGRA
-872 RLFQQ
+872 RLFQKM
-877 ASHFQRLADRAK
+877 SHFQHLADRAK

-904 PPSGGI
+904 PPPGGI